1 MPFTIFN
8 TMKSIPMDPAGRL
21 VIPKEIRLR
30 LGLHAG
36 DRFKA
41 EVGPDQITLT
51 RLRTD
56 SCRIIPHNGR
66 KVWDAPGAIATEADF
81 ESALG
86 RARKD
91 RDQRASGL

>member
-1 MPFTIFN
+1 MN
-8 TMKSIPMDPAGRL
+8 SIPMDPAGRL
-21 VIPKEIRLR
+21 VLPKEIRSR

-51 RLRTD
+51 RIRTE
-56 SCRIIPHNGR
+56 SRRIIPHKGR
-66 KVWDAPGAIATEADF
+66 KVWDASGAQASEADF
-81 ESALG
+81 ASALD

-91 RDQRASGL
+91 RDLRASGL

>member
-1 MPFTIFN
+1 
-8 TMKSIPMDPAGRL
+8 MKRRKWTAQRKLQIVLQGL
-21 VIPKEIRLR
+21 KGIRSR
-30 LGLHAG
+30 LGIHAR

-51 RLRTD
+51 RLRTE
-56 SCRIIPHNGR
+56 SRRINPYKGR

-81 ESALG
+81 ELALG

>member
-1 MPFTIFN
+1 
-8 TMKSIPMDPAGRL
+8 MKRRKWTAQRKLQIVLQGLKGIWS
-21 VIPKEIRLR
+21 R

-56 SCRIIPHNGR
+56 SRRIIPLNGR
-66 KVWDAPGAIATEADF
+66 KIWDASGTKATGADF

-91 RDQRASGL
+91 RDQRASGV

>member
-1 MPFTIFN
+1 MKTIP
-8 TMKSIPMDPAGRL
+8 IDPAGRL
-21 VIPKEIRLR
+21 VLPKEIRSR
-30 LGLHAG
+30 MGLHAG

-51 RLRTD
+51 RVRAK
-56 SCRIIPHNGR
+56 SCRIIPNNGR
-66 KVWDAPGAIATEADF
+66 KVWDAPGAKVSEANID
-81 ESALG
+81 SAID

>member
-1 MPFTIFN
+1 
-8 TMKSIPMDPAGRL
+8 MDPAGRL
-21 VIPKEIRLR
+21 VLPKEIRSR

-51 RLRTD
+51 CIRTE
-56 SCRIIPHNGR
+56 SRRIIPHKGR
-66 KVWDAPGAIATEADF
+66 KVWDAPGAKVTEADF
-81 ESALG
+81 ASALD

-91 RDQRASGL
+91 RDLRASGL